1 MNHIDHAVKVA
12 GIDHVGIGT
21 DFDGGGGF
29 PGFNDHS
36 EAANVT
42 EELVR
47 RGYSE
52 QDVAKIWGGNLMRV
66 WRDVQKVAEREKTGR
81 PVARR
86 AGDLE
91 GQEWTIDCSGGPG
104 YGFRRSAS
112 AR

>member
-1 MNHIDHAVKVA
+1 MERMQAIDAKFPSASVADFVNHIDHAVKVA

-66 WRDVQKVAEREKTGR
+66 WRDVQKAAEREQK
-81 PVARR
+81 PAR
-86 AGDLE
+86 
-91 GQEWTIDCSGGPG
+91 
-104 YGFRRSAS
+104 
-112 AR
+112 